1 MFITSYNVHDNI
13 SARSPIKGQVIK
25 IKDKKIDMVN
35 RYPVLPLI
43 FIPSEIKRLLDSKSL
58 NPMDL
63 LDFSKIKDKFSLSDL
78 IGLLAVQDI
87 ASKSISLNARQEHP
101 FMTSYLCDVPDSDPA
116 ITSDIHGRV
125 SGDTDRG
132 KLNGSFVINLRSIW
146 DSFINNIRDVQS
158 TDTTIYYDSNIRRAF
173 VNTPPDI
180 SAYYESYLKDDRLD
194 ECKNNKPWKLVI
206 GNKVDLFRES
216 PLLVQPIFMLLD
228 PGACLYL
235 SVRDNF
241 LDFFSEYVK
250 IHYSLMPIQA
260 VSTLSLFKT
269 YFSLL

>member
-87 ASKSISLNARQEHP
+87 ASKNYTTKKTFYHEASPNTR
-101 FMTSYLCDVPDSDPA
+101 
-116 ITSDIHGRV
+116 
-125 SGDTDRG
+125 
-132 KLNGSFVINLRSIW
+132 KIW
-146 DSFINNIRDVQS
+146 I
-158 TDTTIYYDSNIRRAF
+158 
-173 VNTPPDI
+173 
-180 SAYYESYLKDDRLD
+180 
-194 ECKNNKPWKLVI
+194 
-206 GNKVDLFRES
+206 
-216 PLLVQPIFMLLD
+216 
-228 PGACLYL
+228 
-235 SVRDNF
+235 
-241 LDFFSEYVK
+241 
-250 IHYSLMPIQA
+250 
-260 VSTLSLFKT
+260 
-269 YFSLL
+269 